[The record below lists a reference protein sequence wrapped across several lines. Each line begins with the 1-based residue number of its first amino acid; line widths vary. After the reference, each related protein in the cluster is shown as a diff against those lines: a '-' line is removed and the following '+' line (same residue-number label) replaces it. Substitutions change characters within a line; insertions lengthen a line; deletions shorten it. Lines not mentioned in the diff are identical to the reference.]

1 ILRTHSDYPKELR
14 KLSKAT
20 FPRRSPN
27 TRSINQ
33 QDSRFDR
40 GSQRAQV
47 TLQKGFSAIMN
58 ETSDSI
64 IENPIAKFQHWW
76 QLAIVDTPLK
86 HKNPVCVSTIDRDG
100 YPNGRFVDLKTASD
114 TGFVFCTDLD
124 SSKGIELAENPK
136 IALTIWWDHVGFQ
149 IRIKGTAKTIN
160 KREADN
166 FWSTRLRDA
175 KITTSSFQQSQ
186 LLANLNELSESLK
199 PLRRKLVLKKF
210 HDPVIGAVSESFQW
224 K

>member
-1 ILRTHSDYPKELR
+1 
-14 KLSKAT
+14 
-20 FPRRSPN
+20 
-27 TRSINQ
+27 
-33 QDSRFDR
+33 
-40 GSQRAQV
+40 
-47 TLQKGFSAIMN
+47 MN

-186 LLANLNELSESLK
+186 LLANLNELSEKFETAKTKAGSEEISRPSNWGGFRVIPMEIEFLK
-199 PLRRKLVLKKF
+199 FEDSRLHVRELYQRRGLSWDRQLLQ
-210 HDPVIGAVSESFQW
+210 P
-224 K
+224 